1 MKIIKNFQK
10 EKYKYNCIGDTQM
23 LLSTLLVGNAVSTTI
38 VKSYKLDVDEECT
51 SSHPFC
57 CENKYRKQ
65 R

>member
-1 MKIIKNFQK
+1 
-10 EKYKYNCIGDTQM
+10 M

-38 VKSYKLDVDEECT
+38 VKNYKLDVDEECT

>member
-1 MKIIKNFQK
+1 MKTTKNRK
-10 EKYKYNCIGDTQM
+10 RVVNTAALGVS
-23 LLSTLLVGNAVSTTI
+23 LLLSSTLLVGNAVSTTI

-51 SSHPFC
+51 LSHPFC